1 MRIFLLTNLIGIT
14 LFFAACGNDVRPDA
28 YVSQPSMLLTKDNIA
43 HSRITLSGDRLG
55 KITFDK
61 LRFEYRS
68 EVTSLEGTWESE
80 LVDIVSKG
88 DDVSVVSSID
98 YSGDDGSEYHTYFV
112 SNDFSLNIGDTFILT
127 GDQIL
132 SGTVVRIERQNI
144 Y

>member
-1 MRIFLLTNLIGIT
+1 MRFFLLTNLIGIT
-14 LFFAACGNDVRPDA
+14 LFFTACGNDARPDA

-43 HSRITLSGDRLG
+43 HSRITLSADRLG

-61 LRFEYRS
+61 ARFEYRS

-80 LVDIVSKG
+80 LVDIVSEG
-88 DDVSVVSSID
+88 DDVSVISTINYV
-98 YSGDDGSEYHTYFV
+98 GDDSSEYHTYFV